1 MLFIYIIYD
10 IYYDRES
17 MHMHMVH
24 GVIKRENQK
33 RYLGEKDWSWQRG
46 VHKKGRD
53 KRELRKW
60 LGIYLLGSK
69 GIAILQD
76 TIL

>member
-1 MLFIYIIYD
+1 
-10 IYYDRES
+10 
-17 MHMHMVH
+17 MVH

-33 RYLGEKDWSWQRG
+33 WYLGEKDWSWQRD

-60 LGIYLLGSK
+60 PGIYLDQKALYARYIVK
-69 GIAILQD
+69 NNVFAYID
-76 TIL
+76 

>member
-1 MLFIYIIYD
+1 
-10 IYYDRES
+10 

-69 GIAILQD
+69 GIAILQERN
-76 TIL
+76 TYYFLCT